1 MAKYQVATVDEI
13 PVGERKILT
22 VAGRSVG
29 VFNLNG
35 EYFALRNQC
44 PHQGADLCAGYTT
57 GFMISKMPGE
67 YEYSRRGE
75 ILRCPWHGWE
85 FDIKTG
91 QSWIDPKKLR
101 VRTYPVS
108 VETVAEGAESADI
121 HEHTHGTEVDAET
134 GHVPGPYV
142 AESYPVS
149 VEQQLIFIEI

>member
-13 PVGERKILT
+13 PAGERKILT

-108 VETVAEGAESADI
+108 VGPEEIKITDDVDPETER
-121 HEHTHGTEVDAET
+121 
-134 GHVPGPYV
+134 VPGPYM

-149 VEQQLIFIEI
+149 VEKQVIYIEI